1 MTLSTDAIECSVVSS
16 SPETVH
22 TPWSA
27 LMSLLLTEN
36 VATMLDD
43 LIEGGFKRSA
53 AMQDCL
59 HALHYVVKW
68 SATGNDEPHPGRAAE
83 PTQESG
89 DSRGCDTV
97 QVKLELEVVSKLHCR
112 PD

>member
-1 MTLSTDAIECSVVSS
+1 MPPPIPSVADRWELQLIHQQTFVRGSR
-16 SPETVH
+16 PR
-22 TPWSA
+22 
-27 LMSLLLTEN
+27 L
-36 VATMLDD
+36 LDD
-43 LIEGGFKRSA
+43 LIEGGLKRSA

-83 PTQESG
+83 PTRESS
-89 DSRGCDTV
+89 DSRGCDAV